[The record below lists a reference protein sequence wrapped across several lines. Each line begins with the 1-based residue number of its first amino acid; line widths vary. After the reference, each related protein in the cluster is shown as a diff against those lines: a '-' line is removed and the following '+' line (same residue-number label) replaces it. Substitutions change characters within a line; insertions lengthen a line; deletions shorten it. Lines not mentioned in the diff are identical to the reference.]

1 MKIVYCTDSICYQG
15 GIQKIT
21 IIKANSLANINGNE
35 VWLIVTDNNFLPI
48 YPLNP
53 KIHLINLNINYFSDD
68 YKSKF
73 NILKG
78 IIFKRLIHK
87 KRIKSIIDN
96 IKPDVII
103 STGTSEKN
111 FIGKLPL
118 KSNPIRIREIHM
130 TKNYRLIAAKTFFQK
145 ILAIGGN
152 LIDYYYNIKFYDKII
167 VLTEED
173 KKNWKNFPN
182 ITTIPNPLTSPCQES
197 SLCQN
202 KKVITAG
209 RLVPQKNFKS
219 LINAWQT
226 ISKKHPDWQLEIWG
240 EGELKEELQEQII
253 KLGLEDSIL
262 LKGYT
267 NNIQS
272 EMLNASLFVLTSIFE
287 GFGLVITEAMSCGL
301 PVVSYACPCG
311 PKDII
316 TEGKD
321 GFLVEVND
329 EIALANRINL
339 LIENEE
345 LRKQMSDTAKIK
357 AEKYNIKNIT
367 SMWMNLFKELQ
378 HEQ

>member
-35 VWLIVTDNNFLPI
+35 VWLIVTDNNLLPI

-219 LINAWQT
+219 LINAWHT

-240 EGELKEELQEQII
+240 EGELREELQEQII
-253 KLGLEDSIL
+253 KLGLENSIL

-329 EIALANRINL
+329 EIALANKINL

-357 AEKYNIKNIT
+357 AEKYNIENIT
-367 SMWMNLFKELQ
+367 SKWMNLFTKLQ
-378 HEQ
+378 NGK